1 MAGNKT
7 DNGVHEVGTDDIL
20 ASYQA
25 DTPGEIETSYLK
37 NVNKAISIA
46 EKKKKEQVKAH
57 FSMIF
62 DNPLQG
68 YPYNE
73 QYGFDKTLEEK
84 AVLNT
89 GEQKKINMAIQKATG
104 SKEVDN
110 EGDKFNAGS
119 SMDIDVKKDSDG
131 DFEIEFNYGTDGV
144 EHLETGVRGFNNLTK
159 LITKLSK
166 KYKKKLTESVEIS
179 EGKMG
184 EIYAAIQM
192 GYTAKELNDEWGMGL
207 ATAKSWI
214 REYWAAKKAN
224 RGSMK
229 KESVDITEGTWAV
242 PDSMKKITQLN
253 DLMKKPHPMKKP
265 KDADTAWKK
274 FANLV
279 GDDGV
284 ADAWYF
290 QGEDGE
296 GDARDPIVDWLGGWG
311 FKVAGY
317 RITHAPGSY
326 VSGFDDDDR
335 DSAEVEEGFF
345 QNMWK
350 KIKNK
355 GKIKKPKGKDAKA
368 VKV

>member
-73 QYGFDKTLEEK
+73 QYGFDKTLEE
-84 AVLNT
+84 
-89 GEQKKINMAIQKATG
+89 
-104 SKEVDN
+104 
-110 EGDKFNAGS
+110 
-119 SMDIDVKKDSDG
+119 
-131 DFEIEFNYGTDGV
+131 GV
-144 EHLETGVRGFNNLTK
+144 ELE
-159 LITKLSK
+159 
-166 KYKKKLTESVEIS
+166 

-192 GYTAKELNDEWGMGL
+192 GYTAKELDNEWGMGL

-253 DLMKKPHPMKKP
+253 DLMKKPHPMRKP

-284 ADAWYF
+284 ADEWYF
-290 QGEDGE
+290 QAEDGK

-326 VSGFDDDDR
+326 VSGYDDDER

-345 QNMWK
+345 DKMWK

>member
-7 DNGVHEVGTDDIL
+7 DNGVHEIGTDDIL

-37 NVNKAISIA
+37 DVNEFINIA
-46 EKKKKEQVKAH
+46 EKKKKEQEKSH
-57 FSMIF
+57 FSMVF
-62 DNPLQG
+62 DNPLKG
-68 YPYNE
+68 FPYNE
-73 QYGFDKTLEEK
+73 QYGFDKTLEE
-84 AVLNT
+84 
-89 GEQKKINMAIQKATG
+89 
-104 SKEVDN
+104 S
-110 EGDKFNAGS
+110 
-119 SMDIDVKKDSDG
+119 
-131 DFEIEFNYGTDGV
+131 
-144 EHLETGVRGFNNLTK
+144 
-159 LITKLSK
+159 
-166 KYKKKLTESVEIS
+166 
-179 EGKMG
+179 KMG
-184 EIYAAIQM
+184 DLLIDIQM
-192 GYTAKELNDEWGMGL
+192 GATAKELARDWDISLASAKNFLKDYYGSKRTRKAPGL
-207 ATAKSWI
+207 
-214 REYWAAKKAN
+214 
-224 RGSMK
+224 K
-229 KESVDITEGTWAV
+229 KESVDIAEGTWAV

-284 ADAWYF
+284 ADEWYF
-290 QGEDGE
+290 QAEEGK
-296 GDARDPIVDWLGGWG
+296 GDARDPMVDWLEDWG

-326 VSGFDDDDR
+326 VSGMDDDDR

>member
-7 DNGVHEVGTDDIL
+7 DNGVHEIGTDDIL

-25 DTPGEIETSYLK
+25 DTPGELETSYLK
-37 NVNKAISIA
+37 DVNEFINIA
-46 EKKKKEQVKAH
+46 EKKKKEQEKTH
-57 FSMIF
+57 FSMVF
-62 DNPLQG
+62 DNPLKG
-68 YPYNE
+68 FPYNE
-73 QYGFDKTLEEK
+73 QYGFDKTLEE
-84 AVLNT
+84 
-89 GEQKKINMAIQKATG
+89 
-104 SKEVDN
+104 S
-110 EGDKFNAGS
+110 
-119 SMDIDVKKDSDG
+119 
-131 DFEIEFNYGTDGV
+131 
-144 EHLETGVRGFNNLTK
+144 
-159 LITKLSK
+159 
-166 KYKKKLTESVEIS
+166 
-179 EGKMG
+179 KMG

-192 GYTAKELNDEWGMGL
+192 GYTAKELNNDYGVGL
-207 ATAKSWI
+207 AQAKTWI
-214 REYWAAKKAN
+214 GEYWAAKRKA

-242 PDSMKKITQLN
+242 PDSIKKINTLN
-253 DLMKKPHPMKKP
+253 DLMKKPHPMKKA

-296 GDARDPIVDWLGGWG
+296 GDARDPVVDWLGDWG

-326 VSGFDDDDR
+326 VSGMDDDDR

-368 VKV
+368 VKVK